1 MINQVIA
8 QIATWVLGILTAGGG
23 VAVIAY
29 KLFQHFGRSWLD
41 QHFKIQLEE
50 LKQAK
55 AMEIEHLKYEI
66 NSLFSRVSKIHDKEF
81 ELLPETWFKVI
92 EAYGLVFLA
101 LDLTLRSYPDFE
113 RISDEQM
120 EEYLGAA
127 LLADSDKTALRRLDR
142 SKRGTFFNKALTDKY
157 LELADIHLRKLKPF
171 NSE

>member
-1 MINQVIA
+1 VG
-8 QIATWVLGILTAGGG
+8 TWNLNRRG

-81 ELLPETWFKVI
+81 ELLPET
-92 EAYGLVFLA
+92 
-101 LDLTLRSYPDFE
+101 
-113 RISDEQM
+113 
-120 EEYLGAA
+120 
-127 LLADSDKTALRRLDR
+127 
-142 SKRGTFFNKALTDKY
+142 
-157 LELADIHLRKLKPF
+157 
-171 NSE
+171 